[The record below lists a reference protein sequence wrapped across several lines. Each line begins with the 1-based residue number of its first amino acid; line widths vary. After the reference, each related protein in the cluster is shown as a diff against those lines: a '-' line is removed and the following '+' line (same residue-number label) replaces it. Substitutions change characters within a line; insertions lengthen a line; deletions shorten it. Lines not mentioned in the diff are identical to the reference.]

1 MPKSAILLHFS
12 HLSSNSL
19 LHYFPTFSPEYNSDI
34 PQKIS
39 LKNYKKNYL
48 KKSYLQQIGTKF
60 KSIFGEAFYRLVV
73 IDIYPSQKSLIVRSA
88 ILLDPNEENF
98 RFATNMWFS
107 NKGYVTLGKY
117 PVMPDNIYLIGKY
130 FLYKQCII

>member
-1 MPKSAILLHFS
+1 MQFLIAKLCTHCF
-12 HLSSNSL
+12 
-19 LHYFPTFSPEYNSDI
+19 TFSPRIYAISQIKNFQTLISIRNSI
-34 PQKIS
+34 F
-39 LKNYKKNYL
+39 
-48 KKSYLQQIGTKF
+48 QQIGTKF

-73 IDIYPSQKSLIVRSA
+73 IDIYPSRKSLIVRSA

-130 FLYKQCII
+130 LLKKDVV

>member
-1 MPKSAILLHFS
+1 MQFLITNLCNH
-12 HLSSNSL
+12 
-19 LHYFPTFSPEYNSDI
+19 FPTFSPCIYATPQVINFQTLISIRNSI
-34 PQKIS
+34 F
-39 LKNYKKNYL
+39 
-48 KKSYLQQIGTKF
+48 QQIGTKF

-73 IDIYPSQKSLIVRSA
+73 IDIYPSRKSLIVRSA

-130 FLYKQCII
+130 FFKKKDVV